1 VQPDYGVGDNSNA
14 ASLVDIRIDF
24 TATSIPKQTWY
35 FNRKKIALAGDDKY
49 NEFCLQ
55 ESALNF
61 TCQLQILTFVDS
73 DAGFYTLELEI
84 LSETSIKNSIN
95 FTLIAPKKPELTIL
109 RPKDCSSNFTC
120 EFKKNIDFSCKS
132 VAHDVDSLLM
142 FNTSCKNLDECYK
155 LSKNETQIDKLIEDF
170 KNDYFDEEL
179 ILDGSISIADVK
191 RNLFIDQP
199 YLLTCVSSNSIG
211 HTVRNIIMIPS
222 DIKQGNTTAA
232 KYVNP
237 ERINDTEVVEGD
249 EFIIKYDF
257 VHQIFDKNT
266 LKYSKPNI
274 HCVYTVSENQ
284 TEYTFSHTLTF
295 KNVTQM
301 CTHNFNFEINS
312 RKHPYLNETMRRNS
326 VNITVF
332 KPQAPDFTQPFNL
345 STNNITVIS
354 LSEISK
360 NNYQIFSDGDQTIT
374 LDCRSDG
381 KPKPT
386 VTWLKN
392 GSVFDNSDIL
402 EFTFLDNKQRL
413 RILRSHSS
421 DSGLYECIVKNRV
434 DSNKRSFNIVVRS
447 TVIISKTLSAKQK
460 AFIGAISVAAS
471 ILFILLIIAIGYVIY
486 QKRLN
491 DSLKVRLSLK

>member
-1 VQPDYGVGDNSNA
+1 
-14 ASLVDIRIDF
+14 
-24 TATSIPKQTWY
+24 
-35 FNRKKIALAGDDKY
+35 
-49 NEFCLQ
+49 
-55 ESALNF
+55 
-61 TCQLQILTFVDS
+61 
-73 DAGFYTLELEI
+73 
-84 LSETSIKNSIN
+84 
-95 FTLIAPKKPELTIL
+95 
-109 RPKDCSSNFTC
+109 
-120 EFKKNIDFSCKS
+120 
-132 VAHDVDSLLM
+132 
-142 FNTSCKNLDECYK
+142 
-155 LSKNETQIDKLIEDF
+155 
-170 KNDYFDEEL
+170 
-179 ILDGSISIADVK
+179 
-191 RNLFIDQP
+191 
-199 YLLTCVSSNSIG
+199 
-211 HTVRNIIMIPS
+211 
-222 DIKQGNTTAA
+222 
-232 KYVNP
+232 
-237 ERINDTEVVEGD
+237 
-249 EFIIKYDF
+249 
-257 VHQIFDKNT
+257 
-266 LKYSKPNI
+266 
-274 HCVYTVSENQ
+274 VYTVSENQ